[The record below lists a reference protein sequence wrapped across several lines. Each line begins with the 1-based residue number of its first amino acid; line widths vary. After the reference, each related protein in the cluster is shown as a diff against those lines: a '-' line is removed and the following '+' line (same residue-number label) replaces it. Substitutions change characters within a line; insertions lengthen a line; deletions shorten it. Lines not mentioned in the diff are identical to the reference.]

1 MKAIKKQQTKGLTLS
16 AKDVE
21 KLSEKA
27 IISAILI
34 DGKWVITTNKLA
46 NKTIH

>member
-1 MKAIKKQQTKGLTLS
+1 MKTTKKQQTKGLTLS

-27 IISAILI
+27 IIKAVLI
-34 DGKWVITTNKLA
+34 DGKWITVFNKV
-46 NKTIH
+46 TYH